1 MDTFYGKSHILNAVS
16 LDVRECEI
24 VALLG
29 RNGAGKSTLLKTLM
43 GIAPPAVGAIRL
55 SGDDMTGLP
64 SDVIA
69 RNGVGYVP
77 QGRGL
82 FAGMTVGQNL
92 ELGRLKR
99 LTGAGT
105 HWDEE
110 KVIQFFPRLG
120 QRWRTPADFLSG
132 GEQQM
137 AAVARA
143 LVGDVRL
150 LLLDEPFE
158 GLSPAV
164 TEELFEAFD
173 KLRAEIAVVI
183 VDHHLDLA
191 LALSDRTVVL
201 ERGAVSW
208 RGASSELR
216 DDLALRRKVLWL

>member
-1 MDTFYGKSHILNAVS
+1 VDTFYGKSHILNAVS
-16 LDVRECEI
+16 LDVREREI

-43 GIAPPAVGAIRL
+43 GIAPPAAGAIRL

-82 FAGMTVGQNL
+82 FAGMTVAQNL

-201 ERGAVSW
+201 ERGAVNW